1 MTRPGAR
8 RRAAA
13 LAVVAALMPWPL
25 MGVHHGWAFAL
36 ATAAI
41 LAALRL
47 VLGPE
52 WISSAGLTLT
62 PMQALLALVAFAVVA
77 AGSALLLHH
86 VYAGAG
92 LRVTAPAI
100 EDQMGFLFQ
109 ALNEEILF
117 RALLIGLVIQLARPA
132 GLMALITISLA
143 LAFVFPA
150 AHFLLYR
157 YSNSMHLALSLG
169 ALASLF
175 CAGLAMNN
183 LYLAF
188 RHIGF
193 SWALHAG
200 WNVVWLPAAF
210 HDAASGAALAEPQIF
225 ERVLGAPG
233 VMTAAGV
240 AAVLS
245 FAPLLRCH
253 SRRARASVS
262 AREGNPGAEQL

>member
-1 MTRPGAR
+1 MAGPGVP

-13 LAVVAALMPWPL
+13 LLAVAALLPWPL
-25 MGVHHGWAFAL
+25 LGPHHWWAFAL

-41 LAALRL
+41 AGALRL
-47 VLGPE
+47 LLGPG
-52 WISSAGLTLT
+52 WASHAGLKLS
-62 PMQALLALVAFAVVA
+62 PAQVLWVMVAFALVAA
-77 AGSALLLHH
+77 ASGMLLHH

-100 EDQMGFLFQ
+100 QDQAGFLFQ

-117 RALLIGLVIQLARPA
+117 RALMIGLVIQLARPT
-132 GLMALITISLA
+132 GLVLLMLISLGLA
-143 LAFVFPA
+143 LAFPA

-157 YSNSMHLALSLG
+157 YSNPMHLALSPA

-175 CAGLAMNN
+175 LAGVAMNN

-200 WNVVWLPAAF
+200 WNVVWLPAMF
-210 HDAASGAALAEPQIF
+210 YDATTNARLYEPQIF
-225 ERVLGAPG
+225 DRVLGAPA
-233 VMTAAGV
+233 VAASAGAV
-240 AAVLS
+240 AVLS
-245 FAPLLRCH
+245 FVLLG
-253 SRRARASVS
+253 RRSNMPAA
-262 AREGNPGAEQL
+262 AF